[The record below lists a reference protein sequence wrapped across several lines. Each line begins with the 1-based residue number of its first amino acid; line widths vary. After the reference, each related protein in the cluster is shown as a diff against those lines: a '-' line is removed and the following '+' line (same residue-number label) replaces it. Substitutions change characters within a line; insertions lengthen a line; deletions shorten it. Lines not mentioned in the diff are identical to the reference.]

1 MIRNDSVM
9 GFPRPIGIIA
19 RCISAGFDQR
29 AHQIRIIII
38 MLALQQRRNPLKPH
52 PGINRLLIQ
61 RRHRSIFELFILH
74 EDQVPDLDKTVTVFF
89 GAARRSSPNMIAMIV
104 KNLSARSTG
113 ARGTHH
119 PKIIIRGNSDDP
131 IIA

>member
-1 MIRNDSVM
+1 MIGNDPVM

-19 RCISAGFDQR
+19 RRIGAGFNQR

-38 MLALQQRRNPLKPH
+38 MLTLQQRRNPLKPH

-61 RRHRSIFELFILH
+61 RRHRSIFKLFILH
-74 EDQVPDLDKTVTVFF
+74 EDQVPDLDKAVTVFF
-89 GAARRSSPNMIAMIV
+89 GAAGRPPPNVIAVII
-104 KNLSARSTG
+104 KNLSARAAGT
-113 ARGTHH
+113 RGTHH
-119 PKIIIRGNSDDP
+119 PKIIIRGNADNP